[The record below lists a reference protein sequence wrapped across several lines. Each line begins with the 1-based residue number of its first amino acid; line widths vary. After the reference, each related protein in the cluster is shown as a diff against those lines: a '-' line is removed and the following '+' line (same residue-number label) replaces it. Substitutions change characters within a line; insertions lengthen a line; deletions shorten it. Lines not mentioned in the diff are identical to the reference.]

1 MAVPTVPSRSDT
13 GCGSPGESDHSNRV
27 LPQGQGRRPGGP
39 EAGARAERPASPG
52 GAGSSSG
59 LVPSAITGH
68 EPPAP
73 PDSPPVDLDALDL
86 IDSLYRPSFPSTE
99 LVTTAA
105 RMFRAIHR
113 DDVGQDSK
121 IHEGPTWRITVSP
134 GTVQVGTIDYAR
146 AERTHER
153 QVNNARKTIDMQVAA
168 RALAEA
174 DGESTDPAPR
184 RGRVTAWTNKS
195 RARMIKTLSDL
206 DWAPLIEQPGIPA
219 MITLTLPGDWLS
231 VFPNSAVAVEA
242 VKTFRKRW
250 QRSWGSPLVGPWKR
264 EFQRRGAWHLHLL
277 TVPPRGTSAARYA
290 HGGLPFRE
298 WLSRTWTDVL
308 EIPDPA
314 ERAKSLAAGTG
325 IDYADG
331 LRSTDPRRI
340 AVYFTGHGLEK
351 AKEYQNVPPAEW
363 VAAGSVGRWW
373 GVWGLKPHRAVVEVA
388 PQEAVQAARLM
399 RRWSRARSFYRP
411 VKRDRVE
418 LATGRVR
425 RRSTLVR
432 TYQVRRGRGWLSLND
447 APAFAADVARW
458 LDTIRD

>member
-1 MAVPTVPSRSDT
+1 MAAPTVPPRGTPSRAPDGSDV
-13 GCGSPGESDHSNRV
+13 SLSV
-27 LPQGQGRRPGGP
+27 LPQGQGRRSAGP
-39 EAGARAERPASPG
+39 EAGGRTERPADPAG
-52 GAGSSSG
+52 GGSVGG

-68 EPPAP
+68 GT
-73 PDSPPVDLDALDL
+73 PDSSAGTSAELDVQGL
-86 IDSLYRPSFPSTE
+86 IDSLYRPQFPSTE
-99 LVTTAA
+99 LVSTAA
-105 RMFRAIHR
+105 SLFQTIDRC
-113 DDVGQDSK
+113 DVGRDSE
-121 IHEGPTWRITVSP
+121 IHEGPTWRITISP
-134 GTVQVGTIDYAR
+134 GTVQVGTLDYAR
-146 AERTHER
+146 AERAHER
-153 QVNNARKTIDMQVAA
+153 HVDDARNTIDMQVAA
-168 RALAEA
+168 SALADDE
-174 DGESTDPAPR
+174 DETPAPAR

-206 DWAPLIEQPGIPA
+206 DWAPLLEQGGIPA

-231 VFPNSAVAVEA
+231 IFPSSDVAVEA

-250 QRSWGSPLVGPWKR
+250 QRSWGQPLVGPWKR

-277 TVPPRGTSAARYA
+277 TVPPRGISATRYA
-290 HGGLPFRE
+290 HGGLPFRQ

-308 EIPDPA
+308 QIADLV
-314 ERAKSLAAGTG
+314 EREKSLAAGTG

-373 GVWGLKPHRAVVEVA
+373 GVWGLKPHRVVVEVA
-388 PQEAVQAARLM
+388 PQDAVQAARLM
-399 RRWSRARSFYRP
+399 RRWSRARRFYRP

-425 RRSTLVR
+425 KRSTMVR
-432 TYQVRRGRGWLSLND
+432 TYQVRKGRGWVSLND

-458 LDTIRD
+458 LDTLRA